1 MKLTVVEADPG
12 VKGDT
17 AQGILVISLL
27 SYCFPGKVSKSVRA
41 QNEEGILYSG

>member
-27 SYCFPGKVSKSVRA
+27 SYCFRGKVSKSVRA
-41 QNEEGILYSG
+41 QNEEGILYSC